1 MKYNF
6 RYANNN
12 LNEALIERNVYRD
25 KYRNETMLNRKL
37 EFEERKIKTER
48 QEKIRGLGGARGT
61 RGKPNF
67 RGKF

>member
-1 MKYNF
+1 
-6 RYANNN
+6 
-12 LNEALIERNVYRD
+12 
-25 KYRNETMLNRKL
+25 MLNRKL

-48 QEKIRGLGGARGT
+48 QEKIRGLGGATGT